1 LGDDLVAPLVH
12 LADAFIADKK
22 LVVRSWV
29 REHCLHLVTPLT
41 ADRTAAGVVW
51 SNRSGFGTAVGD
63 KLKLFAELV
72 ALARHLHE
80 PFDQFLVLLL
90 RRLRLFILRQPLG
103 PHRPADRSSLARLWR
118 RMYSR

>member
-1 LGDDLVAPLVH
+1 
-12 LADAFIADKK
+12 
-22 LVVRSWV
+22 
-29 REHCLHLVTPLT
+29 
-41 ADRTAAGVVW
+41 VVW

-103 PHRPADRSSLARLWR
+103 PHQPGRPFQLGTPVAAHVLALIIRLR
-118 RMYSR
+118 LTSEGHGDLSF